1 MSRHATRFNK
11 RDAIEPA
18 ILQALAR
25 LAVTVLEG
33 PPLDLWCWLGSRWV
47 PIELKSGKTGRFTEG
62 QEAFIEECRH
72 FGRPCL
78 VWRSPEDAVQS
89 VQEWRQRA

>member
-47 PIELKSGKTGRFTEG
+47 PVEIKTGNARFTEE
-62 QEAFIEECRH
+62 QEVFIADCQRL
-72 FGRPCL
+72 GRPCV
-78 VWRSPEDAVQS
+78 VWRSVKEAIES
-89 VQEWRQRA
+89 VETWRQRA